1 MGGLGKRHECHKH
14 RVATTTVSGSGQSRE
29 TVDDYDDDGQLIEE
43 QVDSGT
49 GSGDEVTKYQYDLD
63 GNQTEASQLVGDN
76 VWATTDTYYNAE
88 GQPWEVVG
96 PAEPDGVRPETITLY
111 DLDGESCETQVENLN
126 AQGSVYWAVSDT
138 TFDADGN
145 AYETQGP
152 PDAAGARP
160 MTFSF
165 YNNQGELRFSQTP
178 LDASDG
184 KFSQFQYDSLGEQV
198 DAVGPTGVETKTAY
212 DDAGDAVES
221 DVLRALSG
229 GGTAATVTVYD
240 NEGDATSTTDPDQTQ
255 TTCQY
260 DVSGDVTQETVGDE
274 TTHNSYDSFG
284 NQTSSTDP
292 KGELTSYTV
301 DAFGEPTA
309 ETLPAVTDGGQP
321 VQTVYNDLGQV
332 VSTTDSDGNQTSYQY
347 DDLGRCI
354 KMTDPDGTTTY
365 GYDLEGDQTSVQD
378 PDGNTTSYTYL
389 CPGQVAGGGFVRP
402 VCRWASQGT
411 GQFNFAHRSMAA

>member
-1 MGGLGKRHECHKH
+1 M
-14 RVATTTVSGSGQSRE
+14 
-29 TVDDYDDDGQLIEE
+29 
-43 QVDSGT
+43 
-49 GSGDEVTKYQYDLD
+49 
-63 GNQTEASQLVGDN
+63 
-76 VWATTDTYYNAE
+76 
-88 GQPWEVVG
+88 
-96 PAEPDGVRPETITLY
+96 
-111 DLDGESCETQVENLN
+111 ENLN

-184 KFSQFQYDSLGEQV
+184 KFSQFQYDTLGEQV
-198 DAVGPTGVETKTAY
+198 DAVGPTGVETKTGY

-221 DVLRALSG
+221 DIVIGTERGRDGRHRHRLRQRGRRDLDHRPG
-229 GGTAATVTVYD
+229 P
-240 NEGDATSTTDPDQTQ
+240 DADHLP
-255 TTCQY
+255 
-260 DVSGDVTQETVGDE
+260 VRRSGDVTQETVGDE

-365 GYDLEGDQTSVQD
+365 GYDLEGDQTLVQD
-378 PDGNTTSYTYL
+378 PDGNTTSYTYDFD
-389 CPGQVAGGGFVRP
+389 GNQNVRDGDRCEQQP
-402 VCRWASQGT
+402 AQH
-411 GQFNFAHRSMAA
+411 A